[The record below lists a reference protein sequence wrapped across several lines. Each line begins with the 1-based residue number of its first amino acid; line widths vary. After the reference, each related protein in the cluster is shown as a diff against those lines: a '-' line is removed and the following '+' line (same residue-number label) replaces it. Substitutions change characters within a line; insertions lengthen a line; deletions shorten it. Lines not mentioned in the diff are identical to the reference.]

1 MRVLSLLVSALAA
14 AACFNSNGTMNE
26 TLPITLVNKFA
37 VVEYE
42 PLVAFAPPTT
52 SAPPSSSSSPT
63 TSAPPSSSSSA
74 PPSSSSSSS
83 GGTSSTST
91 GGSSSSGSG
100 SSSASSSASEAQDF
114 PRLYKLR
121 SSHRR
126 L

>member
-52 SAPPSSSSSPT
+52 SVPPSSSPT
-63 TSAPPSSSSSA
+63 TSAPPSSSSG
-74 PPSSSSSSS
+74 S
-83 GGTSSTST
+83 GNSSTST

-100 SSSASSSASEAQDF
+100 SSSASSSASEAQDL